1 MDLQL
6 ADRENSLLGQD
17 FLTWLWFRSER
28 NNSWFQTKGGDHFAL
43 NMEQRISVQ
52 GGDNDGKETAS
63 VSSPRGVLTE
73 ARTGLRHGK
82 KVSKAQ
88 IRIEIEEESW
98 IMTIKSDDF
107 GLSGLKTPKVDTKQE
122 DGDDPDSRIFE
133 KIFLLEKCL
142 TYLDDIYM
150 QFVDLRVD
158 GNWAEELIHMRKW
171 IETEPPV

>member
-6 ADRENSLLGQD
+6 AERENSLLGQD
-17 FLTWLWFRSER
+17 FLTWLWFKSER
-28 NNSWFQTKGGDHFAL
+28 TNGWFKTREDEHFAL

-73 ARTGLRHGK
+73 ARTGLKHGK

-98 IMTIKSDDF
+98 IMTLKADDF
-107 GLSGLKTPKVDTKQE
+107 GISGFKTPKVDTKTE
-122 DGDDPDSRIFE
+122 EGDDPDSKFYE
-133 KIFLLEKCL
+133 KMFLLEKCL
-142 TYLDDIYM
+142 NMLDDVYV
-150 QFVDLRVD
+150 QFVELRVD
-158 GNWAEELIHMRKW
+158 GNWAQEIQEMRKW
-171 IETEPPV
+171 IEEPAE